1 MCSEDH
7 PISYEPPAGESEQYS
22 MVWPSY
28 PVENGMDVRDGH
40 VNKDVNEED
49 PAPNKLVP
57 ASCIETGV
65 SESHCMIDSMSR

>member
-7 PISYEPPAGESEQYS
+7 TISYEPPAGESEQYS
-22 MVWPSY
+22 MVWTSY

-57 ASCIETGV
+57 VSCIEAGV
-65 SESHCMIDSMSR
+65 SEY